1 MTGITLVQYIRE
13 EEKNNPGAT
22 GAFTSLMNEVL
33 VAAKIVSREVNQAG
47 IGEDILGLTGD
58 INIQGE
64 EVQKLDL
71 YANDIFIK
79 ILKRSGLVCAITS
92 EEAEEAIIF
101 PPEESPGK
109 YIFMMDP
116 LDGSSNI
123 DVNVSIGTIFSIY
136 RKKSKGTQVTEEDLF
151 QKGKDQVAGGYII
164 YGSSTMFVYSN
175 GRGVH
180 GFTLD
185 PYLGEFFLSRP
196 DIKIPSKGSMY
207 SINEGTWELWSDQQ
221 KKLVQYLKSPGNS
234 TRRPYNQ
241 RYIGSLVSDF
251 HRTLLKG
258 GIFMYPEN
266 KKNPQGKLRL
276 AFEAA
281 PLAYIVEN
289 AGGLASTG
297 KQRILDI
304 TPDSIHQRVPL
315 IIGSREDVELAEKF
329 LSES

>member
-1 MTGITLVQYIRE
+1 MRE
-13 EEKNNPGAT
+13 EEENNPGAT

-251 HRTLLKG
+251 HRT
-258 GIFMYPEN
+258 
-266 KKNPQGKLRL
+266 QGKLRL